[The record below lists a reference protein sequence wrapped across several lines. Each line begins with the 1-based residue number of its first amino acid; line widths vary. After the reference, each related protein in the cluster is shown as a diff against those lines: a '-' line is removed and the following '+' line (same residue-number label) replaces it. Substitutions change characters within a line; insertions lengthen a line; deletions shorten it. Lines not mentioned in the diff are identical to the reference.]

1 MKKIGFCKQCM
12 RNVPHVLYF
21 SWPVFR
27 YLNQHLEFA
36 NSLPMGSWHCCGCE
50 RNSFTIK
57 RPDPEVTTDITSTTM
72 NDIVDWPDRNDRSQR
87 TGLLFHR
94 KRKSAAKQT
103 GETTEEP
110 DVEFEHVGNVTR
122 GDDSLLVRKARAA
135 RYSKKFRESVVERI
149 LTGKST
155 ISQLRNELDLSER
168 DLLDWVNEK
177 VVMQGRQIKKLSQ
190 VVDAVKHLAIE
201 ELPSDARQDSRPR
214 VYEDAGDYQSKASG
228 RPHDGKTIDGRVNH
242 G

>member
-57 RPDPEVTTDITSTTM
+57 RPDPEVTTDMTSTTM
-72 NDIVDWPDRNDRSQR
+72 SDIVDWPDRNDRSQR

-94 KRKSAAKQT
+94 KRKSTTTKSNA
-103 GETTEEP
+103 TEEP

-155 ISQLRNELDLSER
+155 ISQLRNELGLSER
-168 DLLDWVNEK
+168 DLLDWINEK
-177 VVMQGRQIKKLSQ
+177 VMVQSSQIKKLSQ
-190 VVDAVKHLAIE
+190 VVNAVKHLAIE
-201 ELPSDARQDSRPR
+201 VTPSDATHEQSRPR
-214 VYEDAGDYQSKASG
+214 IYEDADDYQSKASG
-228 RPHDGKTIDGRVNH
+228 RAEGKTVDGQINH